1 MTHHFAQRRPR
12 EAQETVPWI
21 IGKTATVWNFLG
33 ADPTVITAKEVEPGD
48 FGLSNEQTL
57 WVWTGLVWLQMT
69 EPRTVT
75 TKQAA
80 YTTVGTDDVIFCDA
94 SDGAFTVTLRAAASS
109 DGKLLYIKKI
119 DDSAFEVTIDGAGTE
134 TIDDGETAV
143 LTVQYESLTL
153 VCDGTE
159 WFIV

>member
-1 MTHHFAQRRPR
+1 MPHHDAQRRPR

-48 FGLSNEQTL
+48 FALSDEQTL
-57 WVWTGLVWLQMT
+57 WVWTGLMWLQIT

-75 TKQAA
+75 TKQAT
-80 YTTVGTDDVIFCDA
+80 YTITGTDDVIFCDA
-94 SDGAFTVTLRAAASS
+94 SDGDFTVTLRAAASS
-109 DGKLLYIKKI
+109 LGKLLYIKKI
-119 DDSAFEVTIDGAGTE
+119 DDSSFKVTVDGAGEE
-134 TIDDGETAV
+134 TIDDGTTAI
-143 LTVQYESLTL
+143 LTIQYESLTL